1 MQRLLRRAVGEQIR
15 LETTLDPAP
24 VSILADV
31 GQIEHIVINVAVNA
45 RDAMPRGGRAEIV
58 VSCLKL
64 SDADAD
70 VAYRF
75 GLSPGDFASLTIS
88 DDGSGMS
95 VILGN
100 KSSWT
105 NRFIA
110 LADSIKPL

>member
-31 GQIEHIVINVAVNA
+31 GQIEHIMINVAVNA
-45 RDAMPRGGRAEIV
+45 RDAMPRGGRLAIV

-64 SDADAD
+64 SDAD

-105 NRFIA
+105 NRFIT